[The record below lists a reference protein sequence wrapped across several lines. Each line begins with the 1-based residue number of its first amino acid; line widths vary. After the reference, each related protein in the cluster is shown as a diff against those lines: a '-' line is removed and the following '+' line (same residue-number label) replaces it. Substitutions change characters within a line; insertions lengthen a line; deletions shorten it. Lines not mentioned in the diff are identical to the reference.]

1 MQRRGRE
8 STLVLMPFGPQL
20 LLAVALTAPSRPT
33 RAAARAPAVAI
44 RVASSLEKLRPGGG
58 LPVGHVIELAAARG
72 ECESAQV
79 AVRSEHPLAALS
91 ASSPALSGP
100 SRVVPAL
107 SRVENVELRAP
118 SGPEGSA
125 GPWPDPLIPE
135 RDPFHGEA
143 RRAFPVAVPAFRVQ
157 AIWVELCVPR
167 EAKPGQYEG
176 VVRLRD
182 GERELGEV
190 PVRLEVWPFALPATN
205 TFPVTVGLG
214 TGAGTKA
221 LGRPDDPETA
231 RALAAALLRHR
242 VTPHGLSYDPPW
254 GRCTAARCDLDWTPY
269 DAELAPILDGTLVPG
284 VRGTFAEM
292 REIGRAH
299 V

>member
-1 MQRRGRE
+1 MMAPARRRDRMGR
-8 STLVLMPFGPQL
+8 SIPRRRA
-20 LLAVALTAPSRPT
+20 AVPLPRGEEAPAPPT
-33 RAAARAPAVAI
+33 PSSSDAAARAPAVAI

-79 AVRSEHPLAALS
+79 AVRGEHPLAALS

-167 EAKPGQYEG
+167 EAKPGRYAG
-176 VVRLRD
+176 VVRLR
-182 GERELGEV
+182 
-190 PVRLEVWPFALPATN
+190 
-205 TFPVTVGLG
+205 
-214 TGAGTKA
+214 
-221 LGRPDDPETA
+221 
-231 RALAAALLRHR
+231 
-242 VTPHGLSYDPPW
+242 
-254 GRCTAARCDLDWTPY
+254 
-269 DAELAPILDGTLVPG
+269 
-284 VRGTFAEM
+284 
-292 REIGRAH
+292 
-299 V
+299 